1 MSNYLGTVIR
11 IIGIFLGL
19 VLFWFLVSFVLVLI
33 ASIVNIEFLNL
44 TNIISVLGFIFLIK
58 TFYPRFIFSN

>member
-33 ASIVNIEFLNL
+33 ASIVNIEFLVINSI
-44 TNIISVLGFIFLIK
+44 T
-58 TFYPRFIFSN
+58 P